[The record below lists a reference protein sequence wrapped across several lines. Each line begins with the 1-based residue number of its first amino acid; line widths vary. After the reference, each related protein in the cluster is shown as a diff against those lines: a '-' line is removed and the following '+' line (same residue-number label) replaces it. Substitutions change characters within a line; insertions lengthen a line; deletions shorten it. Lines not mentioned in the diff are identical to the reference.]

1 MVMAVEHQHPPQ
13 KRIVS
18 PRQLSQDTYDQSL
31 FSRVGELDEDS
42 SDNDEGYDRIEQQLP
57 LFGREPGSPVDRQ
70 TVVLSIT
77 GLQKRLSERGWQ
89 LSSSEVLIELPSN
102 TPLTKLGSALNAKGK
117 SGVK

>member
-18 PRQLSQDTYDQSL
+18 PCQLSQDTYDQS
-31 FSRVGELDEDS
+31 FFPRVEELVEDS
-42 SDNDEGYDRIEQQLP
+42 SENGEGYDRSEQQLR
-57 LFGREPGSPVDRQ
+57 LFGREPESPVGRQ

-89 LSSSEVLIELPSN
+89 LSSSEVLIELPSS
-102 TPLTKLGSALNAKGK
+102 TPITELGSILNAKGK
-117 SGVK
+117 FRVK